1 MEEWRED
8 PRAVAAWWCA
18 VVEPGDAH
26 AVALREAVGDAD
38 ALAWALADNGPGPLP
53 DAVARDGEGRPRG
66 FEEAWG
72 RWHPRSV
79 VADPVGDLED
89 LDRLGG
95 SLIVPGGEGWPVA
108 LDDLGAFRPHALWVL
123 GPPPAGGV
131 GASGAVGGGP
141 SVAVVGARAATAYG
155 EQVAADLGLELADQD
170 IDVVSGGAFGIDS
183 AAHRGALS
191 APRGHTTAV
200 MAGGLGHLY
209 PAANTDLFDRLLAG
223 GGTILSEVPPSWRP
237 AKWRFI
243 GRNRVIAALG
253 AASVV
258 VEASDRS
265 GALSTARRALE
276 LGRHVG
282 AVPGPVT
289 SGSSRGCHAL
299 LRQGAVLVRDA
310 RDVLELISGFALAA
324 TEPIPGA
331 PVDRDVGADA
341 LPPDQRRVWEALPA
355 RGAAS
360 LEHLVPASGLSQR
373 QVLAALGRLQMAGR
387 VSSGAAGWA
396 RVRGR

>member
-1 MEEWRED
+1 MEEWCDD
-8 PRAVAAWWCA
+8 PHAVAAWWCA
-18 VVEPGDAH
+18 VAEPGDAH
-26 AVALREAVGDAD
+26 AFALRAAVGDTHAM
-38 ALAWALADNGPGPLP
+38 AWALAEGGPGPLP
-53 DAVARDGEGRPRG
+53 DVLARDSEGRPRG

-72 RWHPRSV
+72 RWHPRALA
-79 VADPVGDLED
+79 ADPVGDLEN
-89 LDRLGG
+89 LGRLGG
-95 SLIVPGGEGWPVA
+95 LLVLPGGEGWPVA

-123 GPPPAGGV
+123 GSPPSGSAGTD
-131 GASGAVGGGP
+131 GP
-141 SVAVVGARAATAYG
+141 VVERTSVAVVGARASTTYG
-155 EQVAADLGLELADQD
+155 EQVAGDLGLELADQGL
-170 IDVVSGGAFGIDS
+170 DVVSGGAFGIDS
-183 AAHRGALS
+183 AAHRGAMS
-191 APRGHTTAV
+191 APHGHTTAV
-200 MAGGLGHLY
+200 MAGGLGRLY
-209 PAANTDLFDRLLAG
+209 PAANIDLYDRLLAG

-253 AASVV
+253 AATVV
-258 VEASDRS
+258 VEASERS

-299 LRQGAVLVRDA
+299 LRQGAVLIRDA

-324 TEPIPGA
+324 SEPIPGA
-331 PVDRDVGADA
+331 PVERDKGTDA
-341 LPPDQRRVWEALPA
+341 LPSDQRRVWEALPA
-355 RGAAS
+355 RSAAS

-387 VSSGAAGWA
+387 VSSGGAGWM
-396 RVRGR
+396 RVPVR